1 MTNQYP
7 PDIQHIANAI
17 LTTPG
22 DADVNL
28 RRAVETRAAQHGGRP
43 TTEHRAEVPPELIK
57 YIDKVALHA
66 YKVTDTDVEALR
78 QAGYSEDA
86 ILEITLSAALGAG
99 LSRLERGLRAL
110 KGAFSCD

>member
-7 PDIQHIANAI
+7 PAIQHLANAI

-22 DADVNL
+22 DADAYL
-28 RRAVETRAAQHGGRP
+28 RHAVEARAAQLGGRS
-43 TTEHRAEVPPELIK
+43 TTENRAEIPPELMR

-66 YKVTDTDVEALR
+66 YKVTDADIEALR

-86 ILEITLSAALGAG
+86 ILEITLSAAIGAG
-99 LSRLERGLRAL
+99 LSRLERGLKAL
-110 KGAFSCD
+110 EGAFSCD